1 MPSTFA
7 FTWLSGLLRY
17 GTPADD
23 GHAAIDTW
31 LLTHPD
37 LRLEAALGTGLVMDD
52 VPARELVEAGMSVDG
67 AIWGHSLGGLMDYLN
82 ALLPDDVDYSRPF
95 TALKHAFPES
105 LDRQTVVFVPG
116 VRGEIPR
123 IGTHPFGLTVEHRLQ
138 AWCVVGVQRK
148 WMMAEWFLEAD
159 DQLPSDEL

>member
-37 LRLEAALGTGLVMDD
+37 LRAFVRQHPEVRRRMFN
-52 VPARELVEAGMSVDG
+52 VDTL
-67 AIWGHSLGGLMDYLN
+67 S
-82 ALLPDDVDYSRPF
+82 S
-95 TALKHAFPES
+95 S
-105 LDRQTVVFVPG
+105 
-116 VRGEIPR
+116 
-123 IGTHPFGLTVEHRLQ
+123 
-138 AWCVVGVQRK
+138 
-148 WMMAEWFLEAD
+148 
-159 DQLPSDEL
+159 